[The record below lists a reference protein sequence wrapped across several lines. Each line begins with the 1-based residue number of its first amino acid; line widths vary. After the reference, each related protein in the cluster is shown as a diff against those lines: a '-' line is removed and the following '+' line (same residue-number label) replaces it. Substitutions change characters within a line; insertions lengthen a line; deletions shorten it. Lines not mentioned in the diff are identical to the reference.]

1 MNGYFIKE
9 FTPYLEMIQSESI
22 REGVKAIWEDLFEQS
37 EWNGIYDIPSDLNS
51 TAIPLVR
58 HTCNVASY
66 VTELA
71 KVYGSAY
78 EDQKM
83 IFDVDHLIA
92 GALLHDASK
101 ILEYR
106 PALNGVERSDDGR
119 LFGENFFAVNQILD
133 KNLPFE
139 VMHIV
144 VSDAAKTKPAPATRE
159 ALLVYFADRI
169 DMDVR
174 NLMGGKPLRAKDP
187 NYNIRN
193 RE

>member
-1 MNGYFIKE
+1 MNERFIKE
-9 FTPYLEMIQSESI
+9 FTSYLELIRSESI
-22 REGVKAIWEDLFEQS
+22 RDGVEVIWKELFEQS
-37 EWNGIYDIPSDLNS
+37 EWNDICDVPSDLNG

-66 VTELA
+66 AFELA
-71 KVYGSAY
+71 KVYGTAY

-83 IFDVDHLIA
+83 VFNFDNLIA
-92 GALLHDASK
+92 GALLHDVSK
-101 ILEYR
+101 ILEYH
-106 PALNGVERSDDGR
+106 PALHGAERSEDGR
-119 LFGENFFAVNQILD
+119 LFGENFFAVNQILAQ
-133 KNLPFE
+133 NLPFE

-174 NLMGGKPLRAKDP
+174 NLMAGEPLRAKDP
-187 NYNIRN
+187 NYAIVN
-193 RE
+193 RG